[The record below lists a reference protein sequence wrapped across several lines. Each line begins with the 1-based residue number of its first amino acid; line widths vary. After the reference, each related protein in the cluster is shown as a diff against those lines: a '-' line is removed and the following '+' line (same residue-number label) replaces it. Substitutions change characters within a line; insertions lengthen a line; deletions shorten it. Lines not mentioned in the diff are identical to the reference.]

1 MFTGHHRLIALAL
14 WLFAQAAVAQ
24 SPLAVA
30 LKDPSLEWGPCPEFF
45 SADCRIAVL
54 QGDPA
59 GPNAD
64 VFFRV
69 AAGDVLPHHWH
80 SSAERMVLVEG
91 ELEVQYDGHEAVT
104 LRPGMYAY
112 GPPKAPHKGRC
123 LSDGNCTL
131 FIAFE
136 LAVDAHLVE

>member
-1 MFTGHHRLIALAL
+1 MDWAS
-14 WLFAQAAVAQ
+14 VATR
-24 SPLAVA
+24 
-30 LKDPSLEWGPCPEFF
+30 CPAFF

-59 GPNAD
+59 GLNAD

-123 LSDGNCTL
+123 LSRGSCTL

-136 LAVDAHLVE
+136 QPVDAHLVE